1 MSLYVY
7 DKMGKATPTVILNT
21 VILSPPLRNMVILNP
36 PLRAGEAAQKKS
48 FVHW

>member
-1 MSLYVY
+1 MYLYVY
-7 DKMGKATPTVILNT
+7 DKMGKATPTVIL
-21 VILSPPLRNMVILNP
+21 NMVILNP